1 MQMEED
7 GHESLIDRVL
17 YWLMVLLLIGIHLG
31 GFYVLWN
38 AKDRTLTY
46 EDWRYPEG
54 MEALKTGREKNRE
67 W

>member
-7 GHESLIDRVL
+7 GHGSLIDRVL
-17 YWLMVLLLIGIHLG
+17 YWLMVLLLIGIRLG

-54 MEALKTGREKNRE
+54 MAP
-67 W
+67 